1 MSNIIN
7 VKTSDLISAPN
18 NPFRVVLDAEMEMLI
33 ESISQ
38 SGVITPI
45 IARTIDNDKYE
56 IVSGHRRKY
65 ACELLNIDTVP
76 VVIRELNKNEAIVC
90 LVDSNLQRE
99 NVLPSEKA
107 FAYKMKLEALS
118 SQGKRNDLTSCQLG
132 TKLRSDELMA
142 QSVNDSAR
150 QIQRYIRLT
159 FLIPELLKLVD
170 EGKISF
176 TPAVELSYL
185 SIEQQQVLF
194 QEMEINDCTPSL
206 SQACRMKKA
215 AQNNEL
221 TELVIADVM
230 AEEKANQK
238 EMFKVPMEKIR
249 QYTPKVKEKDIQD
262 FVLKACE
269 YYQKYL
275 LRQRERE
282 R

>member
-65 ACELLNIDTVP
+65 ACEFLNIDTVP

-118 SQGKRNDLTSCQLG
+118 SQGKRNDLTSCQVG

-194 QEMEINDCTPSL
+194 QEMAINDCTPSL

>member
-1 MSNIIN
+1 
-7 VKTSDLISAPN
+7 
-18 NPFRVVLDAEMEMLI
+18 
-33 ESISQ
+33 
-38 SGVITPI
+38 
-45 IARTIDNDKYE
+45 
-56 IVSGHRRKY
+56 
-65 ACELLNIDTVP
+65 
-76 VVIRELNKNEAIVC
+76 
-90 LVDSNLQRE
+90 
-99 NVLPSEKA
+99 
-107 FAYKMKLEALS
+107 
-118 SQGKRNDLTSCQLG
+118 
-132 TKLRSDELMA
+132 MA

-185 SIEQQQVLF
+185 SVEQQQVLF

-249 QYTPKVKEKDIQD
+249 QYTPKVKEKDIKD

-269 YYQKYL
+269 YYQKHL

>member
-7 VKTSDLISAPN
+7 VKTSNLISAPN

-65 ACELLNIDTVP
+65 ACEFLNIDTVP

-118 SQGKRNDLTSCQLG
+118 SQGKRNDLTSCQVG

-185 SIEQQQVLF
+185 SVEQQQVLF

-221 TELVIADVM
+221 TELVIANVM

>member
-7 VKTSDLISAPN
+7 VKTSNLISAPN

-56 IVSGHRRKY
+56 IVSGHRRKF
-65 ACELLNIDTVP
+65 ACEFLNIDTVP
-76 VVIRELNKNEAIVC
+76 VVVRELDKNEAIVY

-99 NVLPSEKA
+99 NILPSEKA
-107 FAYKMKLEALS
+107 FAYKMKLEAIKH
-118 SQGKRNDLTSCQLG
+118 QGKASTQFVS
-132 TKLRSDELMA
+132 KLRSDEIVGKDNNE
-142 QSVNDSAR
+142 SRETVR
-150 QIQRYIRLT
+150 RYIRLT

-185 SIEQQQVLF
+185 STEQQQLLF
-194 QEMEINDCTPSL
+194 QEMELNDCTPSL

-249 QYTPKVKEKDIQD
+249 QYTPKVREKDIQD

-269 YYQKYL
+269 YYQKHL

>member
-7 VKTSDLISAPN
+7 VKTSNLISAPN

-56 IVSGHRRKY
+56 IVSGHRRKF
-65 ACELLNIDTVP
+65 ACEFLNIDTVP
-76 VVIRELNKNEAIVC
+76 VVVRELDKNEAIVY

-99 NVLPSEKA
+99 NILPSEKA
-107 FAYKMKLEALS
+107 FAYKMKLEAIKH
-118 SQGKRNDLTSCQLG
+118 QGKASTQFVS
-132 TKLRSDELMA
+132 KLRSNEIVGKDNNE
-142 QSVNDSAR
+142 SRETVR
-150 QIQRYIRLT
+150 RYIRLT

-185 SIEQQQVLF
+185 STEQQQLLF
-194 QEMEINDCTPSL
+194 QEMELNDCTPSL

>member
-7 VKTSDLISAPN
+7 VKTSNLISAPN

-65 ACELLNIDTVP
+65 ACEFLNIDTVP
-76 VVIRELNKNEAIVC
+76 VVVRELNKNEAIVC

-194 QEMEINDCTPSL
+194 QEMAINDCTPSL
-206 SQACRMKKA
+206 SQACRMKSS
-215 AQNNEL
+215 L
-221 TELVIADVM
+221 
-230 AEEKANQK
+230 
-238 EMFKVPMEKIR
+238 
-249 QYTPKVKEKDIQD
+249 
-262 FVLKACE
+262 
-269 YYQKYL
+269 
-275 LRQRERE
+275 
-282 R
+282 

>member
-1 MSNIIN
+1 
-7 VKTSDLISAPN
+7 
-18 NPFRVVLDAEMEMLI
+18 
-33 ESISQ
+33 
-38 SGVITPI
+38 
-45 IARTIDNDKYE
+45 
-56 IVSGHRRKY
+56 
-65 ACELLNIDTVP
+65 
-76 VVIRELNKNEAIVC
+76 
-90 LVDSNLQRE
+90 
-99 NVLPSEKA
+99 
-107 FAYKMKLEALS
+107 
-118 SQGKRNDLTSCQLG
+118 
-132 TKLRSDELMA
+132 MA

-185 SIEQQQVLF
+185 SVEQQQVLF

-221 TELVIADVM
+221 TKLFIADVM

-249 QYTPKVKEKDIQD
+249 KYIPKVKEKDIQD

-269 YYQKYL
+269 YYQKHL

>member
-1 MSNIIN
+1 
-7 VKTSDLISAPN
+7 
-18 NPFRVVLDAEMEMLI
+18 
-33 ESISQ
+33 
-38 SGVITPI
+38 
-45 IARTIDNDKYE
+45 
-56 IVSGHRRKY
+56 
-65 ACELLNIDTVP
+65 
-76 VVIRELNKNEAIVC
+76 
-90 LVDSNLQRE
+90 
-99 NVLPSEKA
+99 
-107 FAYKMKLEALS
+107 
-118 SQGKRNDLTSCQLG
+118 
-132 TKLRSDELMA
+132 MA

-206 SQACRMKKA
+206 SQSCRMKKA

-221 TELVIADVM
+221 TELVIADVI

>member
-7 VKTSDLISAPN
+7 VKTSNLISAPN

-56 IVSGHRRKY
+56 IVSGHRRKF
-65 ACELLNIDTVP
+65 ACEFLNIDTVP
-76 VVIRELNKNEAIVC
+76 VVVRELDKNEAIVY

-99 NVLPSEKA
+99 NILPSEKA
-107 FAYKMKLEALS
+107 FAYKMKLEAIKH
-118 SQGKRNDLTSCQLG
+118 QGKASTQFVS
-132 TKLRSDELMA
+132 KLRSDEIVGKDNNE
-142 QSVNDSAR
+142 SRETVR
-150 QIQRYIRLT
+150 RYIRLT

-185 SIEQQQVLF
+185 STEQQQLLF
-194 QEMEINDCTPSL
+194 QEMELNDCTPSL

-249 QYTPKVKEKDIQD
+249 QYTPKVREKDIQD

>member
-7 VKTSDLISAPN
+7 VKTSNLISAPN

-65 ACELLNIDTVP
+65 ACEFLNIDTVP
-76 VVIRELNKNEAIVC
+76 VIIRELNKNEAIVC

-118 SQGKRNDLTSCQLG
+118 SQGKRNDLTSCQVG

-185 SIEQQQVLF
+185 SVEQQQVLF

-221 TELVIADVM
+221 TKLVIADVM

-249 QYTPKVKEKDIQD
+249 KYTPKVKEKDIQD

-269 YYQKYL
+269 YYQKHL

>member
-18 NPFRVVLDAEMEMLI
+18 NPFRVVLDTEMEMLI

-65 ACELLNIDTVP
+65 ACEFLNIDTVP

-118 SQGKRNDLTSCQLG
+118 SQGKRNDLTSCQVG

-185 SIEQQQVLF
+185 SVEQQQVLF

-249 QYTPKVKEKDIQD
+249 QYTPKVKEKDIKD

-269 YYQKYL
+269 YYQKHL